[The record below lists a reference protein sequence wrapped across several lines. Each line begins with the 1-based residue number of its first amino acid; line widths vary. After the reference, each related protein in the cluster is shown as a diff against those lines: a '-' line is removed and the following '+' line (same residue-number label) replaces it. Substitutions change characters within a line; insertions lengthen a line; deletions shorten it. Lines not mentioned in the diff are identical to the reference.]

1 MNYFLNIVIGSL
13 VVIILGFGF
22 SFNLYLNQQVSLKD
36 LNPTNTSKSNEN
48 KIKLFEDY
56 SSQTLK
62 IAVLNGCG
70 ISGLGNSYGN
80 ILTNRYGLQV
90 TRIENADN
98 FNYEMTTI
106 VILSRDNPNIENLL
120 TIMGTNINAG
130 NVEFDATINPDE
142 DIQII
147 IGKDYQDFLN
157 LNQ

>member
-1 MNYFLNIVIGSL
+1 LNYFLNIVIGSL

-56 SSQTLK
+56 STQTLK

>member
-1 MNYFLNIVIGSL
+1 MNYFLNIVIVFL
-13 VVIILGFGF
+13 VLIILGFGF
-22 SFNLYLNQQVSLKD
+22 SFNLHLNQQITIND
-36 LNPTNTSKSNEN
+36 LNPINNPKSNES

-56 SSQTLK
+56 SSQTLR

-70 ISGLGNSYGN
+70 VSGIGNSYGN

-90 TRIENADN
+90 TRIENANN

-106 VILSRDNPNIENLL
+106 IILSKDNPNIENLL

-130 NVEFDATINPDE
+130 NVEFDATVNPDE

>member
-13 VVIILGFGF
+13 VVIIIGFGF
-22 SFNLYLNQQVSLKD
+22 SFKLYLNQQVSLKD
-36 LNPTNTSKSNEN
+36 LNPTNSPKSNEN

-98 FNYEMTTI
+98 FNYKMTTI

>member
-1 MNYFLNIVIGSL
+1 MNYFLNIVIIFL
-13 VVIILGFGF
+13 VLIILGFGF
-22 SFNLYLNQQVSLKD
+22 SFNLYLNQQITIKD
-36 LNPTNTSKSNEN
+36 LNPINTPKSNEN

-56 SSQTLK
+56 SSQTLR

-70 ISGLGNSYGN
+70 VSGIGNSYGN
-80 ILTNRYGLQV
+80 ILTKRYGLQV
-90 TRIENADN
+90 TRIENANN

-106 VILSRDNPNIENLL
+106 IILSKDNPNIDNLL

-130 NVEFDATINPDE
+130 NVEFDATVNPDE

-157 LNQ
+157 LNR